1 MDESVICPPLDY
13 IQVFSSKLT
22 SDSSILLK
30 KKSSEALFSL
40 RSLSKRCRR
49 LPQSRDSRGVGGILI
64 TPMH

>member
-30 KKSSEALFSL
+30 KKKAVKLCLVFARCQKGAEGFL
-40 RSLSKRCRR
+40 RAATAGELAAY
-49 LPQSRDSRGVGGILI
+49 
-64 TPMH
+64 

>member
-30 KKSSEALFSL
+30 KKAVKLCLVFARCQKGAEGFL
-40 RSLSKRCRR
+40 RAATAGELAAY
-49 LPQSRDSRGVGGILI
+49 
-64 TPMH
+64 

>member
-1 MDESVICPPLDY
+1 MDESVIFSPLDY
-13 IQVFSSKLT
+13 IQGFSSKLT

-30 KKSSEALFSL
+30 KSSGALFSL

-49 LPQSRDSRGVGGILI
+49 LLQSRDSRGVGGILI